1 MCEVGVAVEVPNRG
15 YFGAELGSGGCF
27 CLGRPNLCIRAT
39 SLPRLLLP
47 SFTATAHCTPGRVC
61 LACHEADSR
70 RSLPA
75 HGRYCM
81 RHRRRHQCCECA
93 RATGCVGRLDGF
105 KGLRWR
111 CIGGY
116 IATRTT
122 ATASAVSLHWATCN
136 PAHMHTTQDRMA
148 ENASQQEQSWAMW
161 WRACGSFRGCMEVR
175 SRWL

>member
-1 MCEVGVAVEVPNRG
+1 MAVEVPNRG

-93 RATGCVGRLDGF
+93 RATGCVWVDWTDSMAFVGDVSADPSQREPQPQRLLF
-105 KGLRWR
+105 LRW
-111 CIGGY
+111 
-116 IATRTT
+116 T
-122 ATASAVSLHWATCN
+122 ACS
-136 PAHMHTTQDRMA
+136 PAHMHTTQDCIA

-161 WRACGSFRGCMEVR
+161 WRACGSLLGCMAMR

>member
-93 RATGCVGRLDGF
+93 RATGCVWVDWTGSKAFVGDVSADTSQREPQPQRVLYPCTGPHATQHTCIQ
-105 KGLRWR
+105 LR
-111 CIGGY
+111 
-116 IATRTT
+116 IAW
-122 ATASAVSLHWATCN
+122 L
-136 PAHMHTTQDRMA
+136 RM
-148 ENASQQEQSWAMW
+148 
-161 WRACGSFRGCMEVR
+161 RR
-175 SRWL
+175 SRSSRGQCGGGLVEASEAAWK